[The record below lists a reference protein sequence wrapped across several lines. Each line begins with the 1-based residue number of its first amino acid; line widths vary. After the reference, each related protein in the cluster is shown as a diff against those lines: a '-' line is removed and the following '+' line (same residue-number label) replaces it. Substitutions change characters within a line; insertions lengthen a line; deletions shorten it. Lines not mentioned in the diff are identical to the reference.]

1 MIALSLLSK
10 TLAFAL
16 WPLSRTTAAVLWLI
30 GLFADVWPERG
41 SWSKADGRKDVIRT
55 LATLQISTLVV
66 GIVVNLACDYAA
78 MRWKD
83 GLIGVAGLAAFL
95 MHAVGLP
102 VSSFDG
108 DLFLTNMAGPL
119 RFSVSFDNLG
129 VWVPATMLALG
140 GVFLLLRLPALK
152 SAFRRFGWLAL
163 LLLGVALLRLA
174 LGTTVFLG
182 LCDFVGYESE
192 ELPISPFVR
201 PEMNVVL
208 YLPLLL
214 AIWPLTAR
222 LLAIPTG
229 ASAKP
234 VARPRVAKLPLAI
247 ALPAFGIA
255 LLLARWEPAGRP
267 KEGRVVINTYH
278 TEWSRTDRAYDRDWY
293 GADSGYNYACLKRWF
308 SVFKEVREV
317 KTRLTAADLDGA
329 SVLMVYLPN
338 VPLGEEERS
347 LITEFV
353 RNGGGLLLI
362 GDHTNVFGST
372 SHLNEICGP
381 FGFYFRDDVLF
392 DLDADFFQLID
403 LPGRSTPFTHGM
415 TFYKFR
421 GPASIQPTSFF
432 TRTVLTVDHAKALRA
447 IYSVNNFYPPPHDD
461 PKMKTGRF
469 AVAVASRFGS
479 GRVAAFADSTIFSNF
494 EIFYPGKYEYLLNTL
509 NWLNHEDGPMGA
521 FLRRCGLLAAAG
533 LLLYLLIAT
542 SSPRRWLET
551 IVGALLLAW
560 LAGVAVWTVEARRAA
575 FPEPV
580 TPARAVFFASL
591 ADEPAYGLRTF
602 TTDAP
607 YEDRFDV
614 FVQWVLRT
622 GAFSGFL
629 LTDEDARTDLYDHLR
644 GAENVDTALAFIA
657 RKPEDLDQLRAL
669 AKGRGRTATR
679 WLLLFS
685 GKITV
690 EAATAALGEADLVEG
705 ASAEQVQAAWPAS
718 QALIE
723 SGGRKVQIVAGA
735 ERFADQPMGFSE
747 KVTPTPTQRALYD
760 RAFALVD
767 GLFVPA
773 TGFTNATSTAVV
785 PLTRAAATQP

>member
-16 WPLSRTTAAVLWLI
+16 WPLSRTAAIVVWLI
-30 GLFADVWPERG
+30 GLAADVWPERG
-41 SWSKADGRKDVIRT
+41 TLSKADARKQAIRELTT
-55 LATLQISTLVV
+55 LHVAALVV
-66 GIVVNLACDYAA
+66 GIMVTLTCDYAA

-83 GLIGVAGLAAFL
+83 GLIGVGGLAAFL
-95 MHAVGLP
+95 MHAAGLP

-129 VWVPATMLALG
+129 IWIPATMLALG
-140 GVFLLLRLPALK
+140 GVFLLLRMPALK
-152 SAFRRFGWLAL
+152 PAFRRFGGLAL
-163 LLLGVALLRLA
+163 LLLVMAVLRLA
-174 LGTTVFLG
+174 LGTTIFLG
-182 LCDFVGYESE
+182 LCDFVGYETE

-201 PEMNVVL
+201 PGANLVL

-214 AIWPLTAR
+214 AIWPLLTR
-222 LLAIPTG
+222 LFAIPTG
-229 ASAKP
+229 QAAT
-234 VARPRVAKLPLAI
+234 AATRPRTARLPLLV
-247 ALPAFGIA
+247 ALPLLGIA

-267 KEGRVVINTYH
+267 KEGRVVINTFH
-278 TEWSRTDRAYDRDWY
+278 TEWSRTDRPYDRDWY

-317 KTRLTAADLDGA
+317 KTRLTRADLEGA

-347 LITEFV
+347 LIVEFV

-372 SHLNEICGP
+372 SHLNQISEP
-381 FGFYFRDDVLF
+381 FGFFFRDDVLF
-392 DLDADFFQLID
+392 DLDADFFQIID
-403 LPGRSTPFTHGM
+403 LPRRSGPFTHGM

-421 GPASIQPTSFF
+421 GPTSIQPTSFF
-432 TRTVLTVDHAKALRA
+432 THTVLAVDHAKALRA

-533 LLLYLLIAT
+533 LLLYVLIAT
-542 SSPRRWLET
+542 SSPRRWLEV
-551 IVGALLLAW
+551 IVAALLAAW
-560 LAGVAVWTVEARRAA
+560 LVGVLVRTVEARRAG

-580 TPARAVFFASL
+580 APARAVFFASL
-591 ADEPAYGLRTF
+591 ADEPAYGLKTF

-622 GAFSGFL
+622 GAFSSFL
-629 LTDEDARTDLYDHLR
+629 LTDDDARTDLYDHLR
-644 GAENVDTALAFIA
+644 AAENVETALAFIA

-679 WLLLFS
+679 WLLMFS
-685 GKITV
+685 SKITA
-690 EAATAALGEADLVEG
+690 EAATAALSGAGLAQEAAL
-705 ASAEQVQAAWPAS
+705 AQIRSAWP
-718 QALIE
+718 QQQVLVE
-723 SGGRKVQIVAGA
+723 SGGKRLQVVAGA

-747 KVTPTPTQRALYD
+747 KVTPTPTQRALFD

-767 GLFVPA
+767 GLFLPA
-773 TGFTNATSTAVV
+773 TPVTNLPSSAAVLPMQPTAI
-785 PLTRAAATQP
+785 QP

>member
-10 TLAFAL
+10 TLAYAL
-16 WPLSRTTAAVLWLI
+16 WPLSRTAAIAVWLV
-30 GLFADVWPERG
+30 GTVADVWPVRRDWLKPEP
-41 SWSKADGRKDVIRT
+41 RKRAARD
-55 LATLQISTLVV
+55 LATLQIAALVV
-66 GIVVNLACDYAA
+66 GIGANLACDYAA

-83 GLIGVAGLAAFL
+83 GLVGVAGLAAFL
-95 MHAVGLP
+95 MHAAGLP
-102 VSSFDG
+102 VSSFGG

-119 RFSVSFDNLG
+119 RFAVSFDNLG
-129 VWVPATMLALG
+129 IWIPGTLLALG
-140 GVFLLLRLPALK
+140 GVFLLFRQPALK
-152 SAFRRFGWLAL
+152 PALKRFGWLAL
-163 LLLGVALLRLA
+163 LLLVVAGLRLA
-174 LGTTVFLG
+174 LSTTLFLA
-182 LCDFVGYESE
+182 LCDFVGYETE

-201 PEMNVVL
+201 PEANLVL

-214 AIWPLTAR
+214 AIWPLLAR
-222 LLAIPTG
+222 LLALPSG
-229 ASAKP
+229 KDAEP
-234 VARPRVAKLPLAI
+234 VARPRTPRLSLVLALPLLGA
-247 ALPAFGIA
+247 A
-255 LLLARWEPAGRP
+255 LLLARWEPAGKP
-267 KEGRVVINTYH
+267 KEGRVVINTFH
-278 TEWSRTDRAYDRDWY
+278 TEWSRTDRPYDRDWY

-317 KTRLTAADLDGA
+317 KTRLTPADLEGA

-347 LITEFV
+347 LIVEFV

-362 GDHTNVFGST
+362 SDHTNVFGST
-372 SHLNEICGP
+372 SHLNELCEP
-381 FGFYFRDDVLF
+381 FGFYYRDDVLF

-403 LPGRSTPFTHGM
+403 IPHRSTPFTHGM

-421 GPASIQPTSFF
+421 GPASIQPTSLF
-432 TRTVLTVDHAKALRA
+432 TRTVLTVGHAKSLRA
-447 IYSVNNFYPPPHDD
+447 IYSVNNFYPPPHDH
-461 PKMKTGRF
+461 PNMKTGAF

-509 NWLNHEDGPMGA
+509 NWLNHEDDSMGA

-533 LLLYLLIAT
+533 LLVYLLVAT
-542 SSPRRWLET
+542 SSPRRWLEI
-551 IVGALLLAW
+551 IVAALLAGW
-560 LAGVAVWTVEARRAA
+560 LAGVIVRQVEVRRAA

-580 TPARAVFFASL
+580 APARAVFFASQ

-644 GAENVDTALAFIA
+644 AAENVDTALAFIV
-657 RKPEDLDQLRAL
+657 RKPEDLEQLRAL
-669 AKGRGRTATR
+669 AKGRGRGATR
-679 WLLLFS
+679 WLLMFS
-685 GKITV
+685 NQITAD
-690 EAATAALGEADLVEG
+690 AAAAALSDAGLAEG
-705 ASAEQVQAAWPAS
+705 VALEQVKSAWP
-718 QALIE
+718 QREVTVE
-723 SGGRKVQIVAGA
+723 SGGRRIEIVAGA
-735 ERFADQPMGFSE
+735 ARFSDQPMGFSE
-747 KVTPTPTQRALYD
+747 KATPTPAQRALYD
-760 RAFALVD
+760 QAFGLID

-773 TGFTNATSTAVV
+773 TSLTNAITQAVV
-785 PLTRAAATQP
+785 PATNRPAFQP